1 MFSLVVAA
9 QLIGGFMSTRQQL
22 VRRNILLFSIGS
34 FLSNFRLNAPI
45 LIIYFQQQTGSLTAA
60 MSLGASLMIGASL
73 LDIPTGALADIFGR
87 KTLLVLSW
95 ICGFVHLT
103 LLAIGGSYGMLLA
116 GMLVGSA
123 GMALGSGADAAM
135 LYDSLVELGREHD
148 YQKISGR
155 ANGLLTLALGVAA
168 PLGSV
173 LASIS
178 LALPFWAQLLPQA
191 LGLLLV
197 LLMVEPAY
205 HKPQQKNLL
214 LHTWRSTRNI
224 MKNGRVVVI
233 MLMSASFY
241 AIGENI
247 AALMPEWYT
256 LNISLPLVGVAFTA
270 TYLLSAAG
278 FFLSDAVSRR
288 MGNLIALT
296 LATIYPVVGMV
307 VATLLAGPLA
317 VLCVVSTSFLSGVR
331 WPLLDFLLQQQIE
344 ANQRATISS
353 FQGVLQRGLFA
364 LIALLLGM
372 LADAFGVVQGIR
384 WAALLLLVNIV
395 GVWLLWRRKSENI

>member
-1 MFSLVVAA
+1 
-9 QLIGGFMSTRQQL
+9 MSTRQHY
-22 VRRNILLFSIGS
+22 VRRNISLFLVIS
-34 FLSNFRLNAPI
+34 FLNNFRLNAPI
-45 LIIYFQQQTGSLTAA
+45 FIIYLQQQTGSLTAA
-60 MSLGASLMIGASL
+60 MSLMACLMIGASL

-87 KTLLVLSW
+87 KTLLVLGW
-95 ICGFVHLT
+95 ICGFVHLA
-103 LLAIGGSYGMLLA
+103 LLAIGGGYGILLIS
-116 GMLVGSA
+116 MLVASA

-135 LYDSLVELGREHD
+135 LYDSLAELGREHD
-148 YQKISGR
+148 YQKMSGR
-155 ANGLLTLALGVAA
+155 ASGLLTLSLGVAA
-168 PLGSV
+168 PLGSA

-178 LALPFWAQLLPQA
+178 LALPFWVQLLPQA

-214 LHTWRSTRNI
+214 LHTWRSTRSI
-224 MKNGRVVVI
+224 MKNGQVVVI
-233 MLMSASFY
+233 ILISACFY

-247 AALMPEWYT
+247 AALMPEWYA

-278 FFLSDAVSRR
+278 FFLSDVVSRR
-288 MGNLIALT
+288 MGSLAALA

-307 VATLLAGPLA
+307 VATLLAGPVA
-317 VLCVVSTSFLSGVR
+317 VLCIISTAFLSGVR
-331 WPLLDFLLQQQIE
+331 GPLLDFLLHQQIE

-353 FQGVLQRGLFA
+353 FQGVLQRGLYA

-395 GVWLLWRRKSENI
+395 GVWLLWRRKRNN